1 MENGYL
7 IVQIKLTNHT
17 DLDTK
22 PLPTKLKETLKR
34 KTYCINFQVFPFL
47 ETNILTL
54 HNSEFINNP
63 Y

>member
-34 KTYCINFQVFPFL
+34 K
-47 ETNILTL
+47 NILHQFSGFSFLGNKYTNFAQL
-54 HNSEFINNP
+54 RVHK
-63 Y
+63 